1 MARSSSN
8 ATDWDRLKIMPDSDL
23 VYTEDAPA
31 TAPEDWEEAI
41 AHRGIDALKAGLAP
55 RQSKPETVPAT
66 IPLDA
71 EVLDYFK
78 RQGEGWQRR
87 LNAALREYIV
97 AHPR

>member
-8 ATDWDRLKIMPDSDL
+8 ATDWERLKNIPDSEV

-31 TAPEDWEEAI
+31 TSPEDWEGAI
-41 AHRGIDALKAGLAP
+41 AHRGIDELKAGLAA
-55 RQSKPETVPAT
+55 RQLKTETVPAM

-87 LNAALREYIV
+87 LNAALREYMV